1 MDEVIRIFLPYVE
14 RAGVACAVIV
24 GYLYYALRVEH
35 RLLREKHDKFMEQQM
50 VEVKEGTVASIT
62 VIERNTAAL
71 NTSAAVQKE
80 QTELLRNYIVRGGG

>member
-1 MDEVIRIFLPYVE
+1 MDEIVKILLPYIE
-14 RAGVACAVIV
+14 RAGVATALII
-24 GYLYYALRVEH
+24 GYLYYMLRIEH
-35 RLLREKHDKFMEQQM
+35 QALREKHDRFMEHQM

-71 NTSAAVQKE
+71 NTSAMVQKE